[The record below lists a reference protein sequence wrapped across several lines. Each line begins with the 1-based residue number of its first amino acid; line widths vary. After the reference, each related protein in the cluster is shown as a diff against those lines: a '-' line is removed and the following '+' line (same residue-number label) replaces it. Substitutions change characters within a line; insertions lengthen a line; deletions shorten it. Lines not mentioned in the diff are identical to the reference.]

1 MFSKKFI
8 IRLLILSVP
17 IIVQQFIQASL
28 NLVDTVMIGKMGASE
43 IAAVGIANQ
52 VFFLVMM
59 IIFGINSGISV
70 YVAQFWGR
78 KDTKNIKKTMGVSL
92 SFGGLVGLIF
102 STLAY
107 CFPEEIM
114 KLFVE
119 DLKVIALGVDYL
131 KIIAWSY
138 VFTAV
143 SFSFQIASRGIG
155 KTLQPM
161 IVSAIALS
169 ANAFLNYVLIFGAFG
184 MPALGVKGAAIGTLL
199 ARIIEVVLMVA
210 LIYGGKSILA
220 ASIRDLFGFNGKFVR
235 QIFRRAGPVLLNEIF
250 WSLGTIMYMWSV
262 GNLGGEAVAS
272 YQITTTI
279 YRFYEII
286 FIGFA
291 SAAGVMIGNQIG
303 GNAEDQAIEI
313 SRQVVKLSFLL
324 SIFVSIAM
332 YILGPFIINQFNVG
346 LLVSKNARKLF
357 NIYCVYGIARV
368 FNLMMV
374 VGILR
379 GGGDTRYAMLMELS
393 CVWLV
398 GVPLAV
404 VSSVLLKLSV
414 IYVVWLF
421 STEELVK
428 VIGNYRRFKSKKWVH
443 NVISTMD

>member
-1 MFSKKFI
+1 MFSKDFI
-8 IRLLILSVP
+8 LRLLILSVP
-17 IIVQQFIQASL
+17 IIVQQFVQASL

-92 SFGGLVGLIF
+92 TFGSLVGLIF
-102 STLAY
+102 SVLAY
-107 CFPEEIM
+107 VFPEQIM

-119 DLKVIALGVDYL
+119 DVKVIALGVDYL

-138 VFTAV
+138 VFTAI

-169 ANAFLNYVLIFGAFG
+169 VNAFLNYVLIFGAFG

-199 ARIIEVVLMVA
+199 ARIVEVVLMVA

-220 ASIRDLFGFNGKFVR
+220 ASIRDLLGFNGKFVR

-313 SRQVVKLSFLL
+313 SRQVVRLSFIL

-332 YILGPFIINQFNVG
+332 YLLGPFIISQFNVG
-346 LLVSKNARKLF
+346 LLVSENARKLF

-404 VSSVLLKLSV
+404 VSSVFLKLSV
-414 IYVVWLF
+414 VYVVWLF

>member
-1 MFSKKFI
+1 
-8 IRLLILSVP
+8 
-17 IIVQQFIQASL
+17 
-28 NLVDTVMIGKMGASE
+28 MIGKMGASE

-92 SFGGLVGLIF
+92 SFGSLVGLIF
-102 STLAY
+102 SILAY
-107 CFPEEIM
+107 VFPEQIM

-119 DLKVIALGVDYL
+119 DVKVIALGVDYL

-138 VFTAV
+138 VFTAI

-332 YILGPFIINQFNVG
+332 YFLGPFIINQFNVG
-346 LLVSKNARKLF
+346 LLVSENARKLF

-404 VSSVLLKLSV
+404 VSSVLLNLSV
-414 IYVVWLF
+414 VYVVWLF

>member
-332 YILGPFIINQFNVG
+332 YFLGPFIINQFNVG
-346 LLVSKNARKLF
+346 LLVSENARKLF

-414 IYVVWLF
+414 VYVVWLF